1 MTLIQV
7 VIALND
13 IALND
18 NRVRTRAPLLIL
30 DRSFNF
36 WTAKSRQNRGYIKS
50 RSYFIYQRSLSPP
63 IRCLYWQLLFDD
75 M

>member
-18 NRVRTRAPLLIL
+18 NRARARSSLPTL
-30 DRSFNF
+30 DRDFNF

-50 RSYFIYQRSLSPP
+50 RSYFIYQRLLSPP
-63 IRCLYWQLLFDD
+63 IGCLYWQLLSDD